1 MPSTSKAQQRL
12 MGQAYAVKIGEL
24 DPKDIDI
31 EYRDMIVKLSKNM
44 EEKDLKSFAKTKHKN
59 LPERIP
65 ESLSDFMNENNP
77 TATTDSVNGMG
88 DVKLPQGDIA
98 GSGDIPHQ
106 LTGATAEDDT
116 VEESYK
122 EAVNEDS
129 NFDYHI
135 NVIKKAE
142 DYLALNGMESVGEIE
157 KLVSNYLSDREI
169 RPDDKKLI
177 TSLEFFKNRLGEK
190 PNPKTSQLGKYLVKN
205 KLAESVVTEDN
216 DTIDNLN
223 QMALTDLE
231 RICDYASMIK
241 DRMSQGQELDA
252 WMYSKIS
259 DSVKNLNSVHDTM
272 DGTDGTTE

>member
-1 MPSTSKAQQRL
+1 M
-12 MGQAYAVKIGEL
+12 
-24 DPKDIDI
+24 
-31 EYRDMIVKLSKNM
+31 KNF
-44 EEKDLKSFAKTKHKN
+44 KSYTQF
-59 LPERIP
+59 L
-65 ESLSDFMNENNP
+65 
-77 TATTDSVNGMG
+77 
-88 DVKLPQGDIA
+88 
-98 GSGDIPHQ
+98 
-106 LTGATAEDDT
+106 
-116 VEESYK
+116 
-122 EAVNEDS
+122 NEDS

-157 KLVSNYLSDREI
+157 KVVSNYLSDREI